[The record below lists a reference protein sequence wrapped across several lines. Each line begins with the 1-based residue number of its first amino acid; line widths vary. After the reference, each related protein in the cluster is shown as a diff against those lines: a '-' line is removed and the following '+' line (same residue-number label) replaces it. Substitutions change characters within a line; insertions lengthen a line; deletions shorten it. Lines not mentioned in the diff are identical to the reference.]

1 MNRQVWRVIGSH
13 AGAAVGMGLP
23 WPMLLIVV
31 EDSTTSHVL
40 LGLAGAARLA
50 PYVALSWL
58 SGRLADR
65 RERARIVRLSLWARL
80 GFLLDRKSV
89 V

>member
-40 LGLAGAARLA
+40 LGLAGAALVVEVLSPGATLGYYKA
-50 PYVALSWL
+50 P
-58 SGRLADR
+58 
-65 RERARIVRLSLWARL
+65 
-80 GFLLDRKSV
+80 
-89 V
+89 